1 MPPYRRKVMTFKSV
15 PNHKAE
21 VKLVQ
26 MDWIQADRSEFS
38 CRYNPAHPTADE
50 NGYARDAMPGE
61 GALSIA
67 PAR

>member
-1 MPPYRRKVMTFKSV
+1 MPIRSPRHQAMPPYRRKVMTFKSV

-38 CRYNPAHPTADE
+38 CRYNPAHPT
-50 NGYARDAMPGE
+50 
-61 GALSIA
+61 
-67 PAR
+67 